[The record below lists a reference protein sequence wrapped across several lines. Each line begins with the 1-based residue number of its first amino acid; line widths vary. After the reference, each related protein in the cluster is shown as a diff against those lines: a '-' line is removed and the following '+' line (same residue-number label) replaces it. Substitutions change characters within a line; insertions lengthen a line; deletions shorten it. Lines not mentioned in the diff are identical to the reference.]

1 MLLIPMKMRAV
12 DLSITMAEMR
22 AWLDTHK
29 CEPKNFTH
37 ARQGN
42 IVSVVSISLT
52 RLRLR
57 RSRRASVASRQ
68 PVIQ

>member
-42 IVSVVSISLT
+42 IVSVV
-52 RLRLR
+52 
-57 RSRRASVASRQ
+57 
-68 PVIQ
+68 